1 MQIFLFVYILLFVF
15 FSWIAMLVA
24 EGFPKVGGHASPFHD
39 FFFEFSASKPMALHE
54 VPPTLKNKAPN
65 LKIPTHPMHA
75 HTHTGK

>member
-1 MQIFLFVYILLFVF
+1 MIFFVEL
-15 FSWIAMLVA
+15 
-24 EGFPKVGGHASPFHD
+24 
-39 FFFEFSASKPMALHE
+39 SASKPMSPHE